1 MSNSQTFVIKTLKKM
16 NLKGGTVID
25 GFATTG
31 ITNTIASEC
40 ILHSIDT
47 QLIATIESPLFSQ
60 LAVIRNSIPY
70 FPVRIYA
77 NEKLKTS
84 IFISEISIDPSLYF
98 LIGTT
103 MLNWAKDN
111 ECDLIISSSNI
122 VNPPEQAK
130 NPPSSKEYSIAGIG
144 NTTSARNRL
153 KDAKIALLKNGTV
166 GGIPAVLLNQSS
178 ELNLDTIILL
188 VKIVEGIPD
197 FRAAAKLST
206 TISNLVPGVSCNVP
220 LLLQEAEKI
229 EKEITKIKTQDIE
242 SEMNAYG

>member
-1 MSNSQTFVIKTLKKM
+1 MSNSQPFVIKTLKKM

-40 ILHSIDT
+40 ILHSINT
-47 QLIATIESPLFSQ
+47 QLIATIESSYFSQ
-60 LAVIRNSIPY
+60 LSVVRNFIPY

-77 NEKLKTS
+77 NEELKTS

-98 LIGTT
+98 FIGNT

-111 ECDLIISSSNI
+111 ECNLLISSSNI
-122 VNPPEQAK
+122 VNPSQQTE
-130 NPPSSKEYSIAGIG
+130 NINSKEYSIAGIG
-144 NTTSARNRL
+144 NTVGARKRL
-153 KDAKIALLKNGTV
+153 KDLKISLLKNGTI

-178 ELNLDTIILL
+178 GLGIDVVILL

-197 FRAAAKLST
+197 FRAAAELST
-206 TISNLVPGVSCNVP
+206 TISRLVPGVSCDVP

-229 EKEITKIKTQDIE
+229 EKEIAKIKTQDTE
-242 SEMNAYG
+242 SELNAYG

>member
-25 GFATTG
+25 GFAATG

-47 QLIATIESPLFSQ
+47 QLIATIESSYFSQ
-60 LAVIRNSIPY
+60 LSVVRNSIPY

-77 NEKLKTS
+77 NEELKTA
-84 IFISEISIDPSLYF
+84 IFISEISIEPSLYY
-98 LIGTT
+98 LIGNT

-111 ECDLIISSSNI
+111 ECDLIISSSNS
-122 VNPPEQAK
+122 VNPQPTTNTS
-130 NPPSSKEYSIAGIG
+130 NPNEYSIAAIG
-144 NTTSARNRL
+144 NTVRARNRL
-153 KDAKIALLKNGTV
+153 KDSKIALLKNGTI

-178 ELNLDTIILL
+178 ALGIDVIVLL
-188 VKIVEGIPD
+188 VKIIEGIPD
-197 FRAAAKLST
+197 FRAAAELST
-206 TISNLVPGVSCNVP
+206 TISKLVPGVSCDIP

-229 EKEITKIKTQDIE
+229 EKEITKIKTQDTE
-242 SEMNAYG
+242 SEMDAYG

>member
-1 MSNSQTFVIKTLKKM
+1 MSNPQTFVIKTLKKM

-40 ILHSIDT
+40 ILHSINT
-47 QLIATIESPLFSQ
+47 QLIAAIESSYFSQ
-60 LAVIRNSIPY
+60 LSVIRNSIPY

-77 NEKLKTS
+77 NEELKTS

-98 LIGTT
+98 LIGNT

-122 VNPPEQAK
+122 VSPPQQTETI
-130 NPPSSKEYSIAGIG
+130 SSKEYSIAGVG
-144 NTTSARNRL
+144 NTLGARNRL
-153 KDAKIALLKNGTV
+153 KDSKISLLKNGTI

-178 ELNLDTIILL
+178 ELGVDVVILL

-197 FRAAAKLST
+197 FRAAAELST
-206 TISNLVPGVSCNVP
+206 TISRLVPGVSCDVP

-229 EKEITKIKTQDIE
+229 EKEITKIKTQDTE

>member
-1 MSNSQTFVIKTLKKM
+1 M

-40 ILHSIDT
+40 ILHSINT

-60 LAVIRNSIPY
+60 LSIVRNSVPY

-77 NEKLKTS
+77 NEELKTS
-84 IFISEISIDPSLYF
+84 IFISEVSIDPSLYF
-98 LIGTT
+98 LIGNT

-122 VNPPEQAK
+122 VNPQQK
-130 NPPSSKEYSIAGIG
+130 SVDSKEYSIMGIG
-144 NTTSARNRL
+144 NTAQARNKL
-153 KDAKIALLKNGTV
+153 KDSKIALLKNGTI
-166 GGIPAVLLNQSS
+166 GGIPAVLLNQSPP
-178 ELNLDTIILL
+178 LDINIIVLL
-188 VKIVEGIPD
+188 VKIIEGIPD
-197 FRAAAKLST
+197 FRAAAELST

-229 EKEITKIKTQDIE
+229 EKEITKIKTQDTE
-242 SEMNAYG
+242 TEVNAYG

>member
-1 MSNSQTFVIKTLKKM
+1 MSNSQPFVIKTLKKM

-40 ILHSIDT
+40 ILHSINT
-47 QLIATIESPLFSQ
+47 QLIATIESSYFSQ
-60 LAVIRNSIPY
+60 LSVVRNSIPY

-77 NEKLKTS
+77 NEELKTS

-98 LIGTT
+98 FIGNT

-122 VNPPEQAK
+122 VNPPQQTETI
-130 NPPSSKEYSIAGIG
+130 NSKEYSIAGIG
-144 NTTSARNRL
+144 NTVGARNRL
-153 KDAKIALLKNGTV
+153 KDSKISLLKNGTI

-178 ELNLDTIILL
+178 ELGIDVIILL

-197 FRAAAKLST
+197 FRAAAELST
-206 TISNLVPGVSCNVP
+206 TISRLVPGVSCDIP

-229 EKEITKIKTQDIE
+229 EKEIAKIKTQDTE
-242 SEMNAYG
+242 SELNAYG

>member
-1 MSNSQTFVIKTLKKM
+1 MSNSQPFLIKTLKKM

-40 ILHSIDT
+40 ILHSINT
-47 QLIATIESPLFSQ
+47 QLIATIESSYFSQ
-60 LAVIRNSIPY
+60 LSVVRNSIPY
-70 FPVRIYA
+70 PPVRIYA
-77 NEKLKTS
+77 NEELKTS

-98 LIGTT
+98 FIGNT

-111 ECDLIISSSNI
+111 ECELIISSSNI
-122 VNPPEQAK
+122 VNPPQQTK
-130 NPPSSKEYSIAGIG
+130 TINSKEYSIAGIG
-144 NTTSARNRL
+144 NTVVARNRL
-153 KDAKIALLKNGTV
+153 KDSKISLLKNGTI

-178 ELNLDTIILL
+178 ELGIDVIILL

-197 FRAAAKLST
+197 FRAAAELST
-206 TISNLVPGVSCNVP
+206 TISRLVPGVSCDVP

-229 EKEITKIKTQDIE
+229 EKEIAKIKTQDTE
-242 SEMNAYG
+242 SEFNAYG

>member
-1 MSNSQTFVIKTLKKM
+1 MSNSQPFVIKALKKM

-40 ILHSIDT
+40 ILHSINT
-47 QLIATIESPLFSQ
+47 QLIATIESSYFSQ
-60 LAVIRNSIPY
+60 LSVVRNSIPY

-77 NEKLKTS
+77 NEELKTS

-98 LIGTT
+98 FIGNI

-122 VNPPEQAK
+122 VNPPKTETI
-130 NPPSSKEYSIAGIG
+130 NSKEYSIAGIG
-144 NTTSARNRL
+144 NTVGARNRL
-153 KDAKIALLKNGTV
+153 KDSKISLLKNGTI

-178 ELNLDTIILL
+178 ELGIDVVILL

-197 FRAAAKLST
+197 FRAAAELST
-206 TISNLVPGVSCNVP
+206 TISRLVPGVSCDVP

-229 EKEITKIKTQDIE
+229 EKEIAKIKTQDTE
-242 SEMNAYG
+242 SELNAYG

>member
-1 MSNSQTFVIKTLKKM
+1 MSNPQTFVIKTLKKM

-40 ILHSIDT
+40 ILHSINT
-47 QLIATIESPLFSQ
+47 QLIAAIESSYFSQ
-60 LAVIRNSIPY
+60 LSVVKNSIPY

-77 NEKLKTS
+77 NEELKTS

-98 LIGTT
+98 LIGNT

-122 VNPPEQAK
+122 VSPPQQTETI
-130 NPPSSKEYSIAGIG
+130 SSKEYSIVGVG
-144 NTTSARNRL
+144 NTPGARNRL
-153 KDAKIALLKNGTV
+153 KDSKISLLINGTI

-178 ELNLDTIILL
+178 ELGIDVVILL

-197 FRAAAKLST
+197 FRAAAELST
-206 TISNLVPGVSCNVP
+206 TISRLVPGVSCDVP

-229 EKEITKIKTQDIE
+229 EKEITKIKTQDTE

>member
-1 MSNSQTFVIKTLKKM
+1 MSNSQPFVIKNLKKM

-25 GFATTG
+25 GFATSG

-40 ILHSIDT
+40 ILHSINT
-47 QLIATIESPLFSQ
+47 QLIATIESSYFSQ
-60 LAVIRNSIPY
+60 LSVIRNSIPY

-77 NEKLKTS
+77 NEELKTS

-98 LIGTT
+98 FIGNT

-111 ECDLIISSSNI
+111 ECNLIISSSNI
-122 VNPPEQAK
+122 VNRPQQTETI
-130 NPPSSKEYSIAGIG
+130 SSKEYSITGIG
-144 NTTSARNRL
+144 NTVGARNRL
-153 KDAKIALLKNGTV
+153 KDSKISLLKNGTI

-178 ELNLDTIILL
+178 ELGIDVVILL

-197 FRAAAKLST
+197 FRAAAELST
-206 TISNLVPGVSCNVP
+206 TISRLVPGVSCDVP

-229 EKEITKIKTQDIE
+229 EKEIAKIKTQDTE
-242 SEMNAYG
+242 SELNAYG

>member
-1 MSNSQTFVIKTLKKM
+1 MSNSQPFVIKILKKM

-40 ILHSIDT
+40 ILHSINT
-47 QLIATIESPLFSQ
+47 QLIATIESSYFSQ
-60 LAVIRNSIPY
+60 LSVVRNSIPY

-77 NEKLKTS
+77 NEELKTS

-98 LIGTT
+98 FIGNTI
-103 MLNWAKDN
+103 LNWAKDN

-122 VNPPEQAK
+122 VNPPQDSGTI
-130 NPPSSKEYSIAGIG
+130 NSKEYSIAGIG
-144 NTTSARNRL
+144 NTVGARNRL
-153 KDAKIALLKNGTV
+153 KDSKITLLKNGTI

-178 ELNLDTIILL
+178 ELGIDVVILL

-197 FRAAAKLST
+197 FRAAAELST
-206 TISNLVPGVSCNVP
+206 TISRLVPGVSCDVP

-229 EKEITKIKTQDIE
+229 EKEIAKIKSQDTE
-242 SEMNAYG
+242 SELNAYG

>member
-1 MSNSQTFVIKTLKKM
+1 MSNTQTLGIKTLNKM

-40 ILHSIDT
+40 ILHSINT
-47 QLIATIESPLFSQ
+47 QLVGTIESPYFSQ
-60 LAVIRNSIPY
+60 LSIVRNSVPY

-77 NEKLKTS
+77 NEELKTS
-84 IFISEISIDPSLYF
+84 IFISEVSIDPSLYF
-98 LIGTT
+98 LIGNT
-103 MLNWAKDN
+103 MLNWAKEN

-122 VNPPEQAK
+122 VNPQQQETV
-130 NPPSSKEYSIAGIG
+130 NPTEYSIMGIG
-144 NTTSARNRL
+144 NTQQARNKL
-153 KDAKIALLKNGTV
+153 KDSKISLLKNGTV

-178 ELNLDTIILL
+178 QLGINVIILL
-188 VKIVEGIPD
+188 VKIIEGIPD
-197 FRAAAKLST
+197 FRAAAELST

-229 EKEITKIKTQDIE
+229 EKELTKIKNQDTE
-242 SEMNAYG
+242 NGMNAYG

>member
-1 MSNSQTFVIKTLKKM
+1 MSNSQILVIKTLKKM

-25 GFATTG
+25 GFATSG

-40 ILHSIDT
+40 ILHSINT
-47 QLIATIESPLFSQ
+47 QLIATIESSYFSQ
-60 LAVIRNSIPY
+60 LSVIRNSVPY

-77 NEKLKTS
+77 NEELKTS

-98 LIGTT
+98 LIGNT
-103 MLNWAKDN
+103 MLNWAVDN

-122 VNPPEQAK
+122 VNPQQAK
-130 NPPSSKEYSIAGIG
+130 DVNSTEYSIAGIG
-144 NTTSARNRL
+144 NTAQARNRL
-153 KDAKIALLKNGTV
+153 KDSRITLLKNGTI

-178 ELNLDTIILL
+178 QLDIDVIILL
-188 VKIVEGIPD
+188 VKIIEGIPD
-197 FRAAAKLST
+197 FRAAAELST
-206 TISNLVPGVSCNVP
+206 TISRLVPGVSCNVP

-229 EKEITKIKTQDIE
+229 EKEITKIKTQDTE

>member
-1 MSNSQTFVIKTLKKM
+1 MSNSQPFVIKALKKM

-40 ILHSIDT
+40 ILHSINT
-47 QLIATIESPLFSQ
+47 QLIATIESSYFSQ
-60 LAVIRNSIPY
+60 LSVVRNSIPY

-77 NEKLKTS
+77 NEELKTS

-98 LIGTT
+98 FIGNI

-122 VNPPEQAK
+122 VNPPKTETI
-130 NPPSSKEYSIAGIG
+130 NSKEYSIAGIG
-144 NTTSARNRL
+144 NTIGARNRL
-153 KDAKIALLKNGTV
+153 KDSKISLLKNGTI

-178 ELNLDTIILL
+178 ELGIDVVILL

-197 FRAAAKLST
+197 FRAAAELST
-206 TISNLVPGVSCNVP
+206 TISRLVPGVSCDVP

-229 EKEITKIKTQDIE
+229 EKEIAKIKTQDTE
-242 SEMNAYG
+242 SELNAHG

>member
-40 ILHSIDT
+40 ILHSINT

-60 LAVIRNSIPY
+60 LSVVRNSIPY

-77 NEKLKTS
+77 NEELKTS

-111 ECDLIISSSNI
+111 ECDLVISSGNV
-122 VNPPEQAK
+122 VNPPEQA
-130 NPPSSKEYSIAGIG
+130 NPSGSKEYSISGIG
-144 NTTSARNRL
+144 NTVGARNRL
-153 KDAKIALLKNGTV
+153 KDAKISLLKNGTV
-166 GGIPAVLLNQSS
+166 GGIPAVLLNQGS
-178 ELNLDTIILL
+178 ELDIDTIILL

-197 FRAAAKLST
+197 FRAAAELST
-206 TISNLVPGVSCNVP
+206 TISQLVPGVSCNVP
-220 LLLQEAEKI
+220 LLLQEAERI
-229 EKEITKIKTQDIE
+229 EKEITKIKTQDTE
-242 SEMNAYG
+242 SEMKAYG

>member
-1 MSNSQTFVIKTLKKM
+1 MSNSQPFVIKTLKKM

-40 ILHSIDT
+40 ILHSINT
-47 QLIATIESPLFSQ
+47 QLIATIESSYFSQ
-60 LAVIRNSIPY
+60 LSVVRNSIPY

-77 NEKLKTS
+77 NEELKTS

-98 LIGTT
+98 FIGNT
-103 MLNWAKDN
+103 MLNWAMDS

-122 VNPPEQAK
+122 VNPPKTETI
-130 NPPSSKEYSIAGIG
+130 NSKDYSIAGIG
-144 NTTSARNRL
+144 NTVGARNRL
-153 KDAKIALLKNGTV
+153 KDSKISLLKNGTI

-178 ELNLDTIILL
+178 ELGIDVVILL

-197 FRAAAKLST
+197 FRAAAELST
-206 TISNLVPGVSCNVP
+206 TISRLVPGVSCDIP

-229 EKEITKIKTQDIE
+229 EKEIAKIKTQDTE
-242 SEMNAYG
+242 SELNAYG

>member
-1 MSNSQTFVIKTLKKM
+1 MTNSQPFLIKTLKKM

-40 ILHSIDT
+40 ILHSINT
-47 QLIATIESPLFSQ
+47 QLIATIESSYFSQ
-60 LAVIRNSIPY
+60 LSVVRNSIPY
-70 FPVRIYA
+70 PPVRIYA
-77 NEKLKTS
+77 NEELKTS

-98 LIGTT
+98 FIGNT

-111 ECDLIISSSNI
+111 ECELIISSSNI
-122 VNPPEQAK
+122 VNPPQQTK
-130 NPPSSKEYSIAGIG
+130 TINSKEYSIAGIG
-144 NTTSARNRL
+144 NTGVARNRL
-153 KDAKIALLKNGTV
+153 KDSKISLLKNGTI

-178 ELNLDTIILL
+178 ELGIDVIILL

-197 FRAAAKLST
+197 FRAAAELST
-206 TISNLVPGVSCNVP
+206 TISRLVPGVSCDVP

-229 EKEITKIKTQDIE
+229 EKEIAKIKTQDTE
-242 SEMNAYG
+242 SELNAYG